1 MSNSTLKLLLK
12 EYDKKRLEKELELDK
27 KLELFY
33 SEHPEVSNI
42 NDKINK
48 TSIEISKSILQN
60 KDYSQLQNNLE
71 KYKKEKFLLMP
82 VYLFFSY
89 DQQNLFPVKK
99 SVVSKR

>member
-42 NDKINK
+42 NDKINNILPLHF
-48 TSIEISKSILQN
+48 SIDNCYHLILT
-60 KDYSQLQNNLE
+60 
-71 KYKKEKFLLMP
+71 
-82 VYLFFSY
+82 
-89 DQQNLFPVKK
+89 
-99 SVVSKR
+99 

>member
-42 NDKINK
+42 NTI
-48 TSIEISKSILQN
+48 
-60 KDYSQLQNNLE
+60 
-71 KYKKEKFLLMP
+71 
-82 VYLFFSY
+82 
-89 DQQNLFPVKK
+89 
-99 SVVSKR
+99 

>member
-60 KDYSQLQNNLE
+60 KDYSQLKQLR
-71 KYKKEKFLLMP
+71 KI
-82 VYLFFSY
+82 
-89 DQQNLFPVKK
+89 
-99 SVVSKR
+99 